1 LRPAETDAPL
11 IVDADA
17 VVPFPVTGQR
27 FEMVSRWGLQKFER
41 GRRLELS
48 ELASRYL
55 DNRIEALRLPGF
67 KEFPG
72 VWAPEAFDH
81 REII

>member
-1 LRPAETDAPL
+1 LVIDP
-11 IVDADA
+11 DA
-17 VVPFPVTGQR
+17 VVPFAVTGQR
-27 FEMVSRWGLQKFER
+27 FEMVSRWGLQKIE
-41 GRRLELS
+41 GGGRLELR

-72 VWAPEAFDH
+72 VRAPEAFDH